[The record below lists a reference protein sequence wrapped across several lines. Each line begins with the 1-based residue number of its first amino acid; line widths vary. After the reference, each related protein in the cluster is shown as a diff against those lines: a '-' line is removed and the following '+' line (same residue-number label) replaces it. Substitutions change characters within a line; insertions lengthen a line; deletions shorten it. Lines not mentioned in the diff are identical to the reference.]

1 MAGGL
6 PVFHWPVVP
15 LNGETLRIIL
25 PYAALLAMVGVQET
39 LLTFNLTDE
48 ITETRGQPNR
58 ECIALEVW

>member
-1 MAGGL
+1 
-6 PVFHWPVVP
+6 
-15 LNGETLRIIL
+15 LRIIL